1 MEQERLLHMEFLQPS
16 VLTPILLCPQEHAQA
31 EAGAEETH
39 LPSLVNSLWMI
50 LAAPEGEQVPCQEE
64 VPPV

>member
-16 VLTPILLCPQEHAQA
+16 VLTLILLCPQEHVQA

-39 LPSLVNSLWMI
+39 LPSLI
-50 LAAPEGEQVPCQEE
+50 PREF
-64 VPPV
+64 PVDDPSST

>member
-1 MEQERLLHMEFLQPS
+1 MEQEILYMEFLQPS
-16 VLTPILLCPQEHAQA
+16 VLPILLCPQEHAQA
-31 EAGAEETH
+31 EAVTEETH